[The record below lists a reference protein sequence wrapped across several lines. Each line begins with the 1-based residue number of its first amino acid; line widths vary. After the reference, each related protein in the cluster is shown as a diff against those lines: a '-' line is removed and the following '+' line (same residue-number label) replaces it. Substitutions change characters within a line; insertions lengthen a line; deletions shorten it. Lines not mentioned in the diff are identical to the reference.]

1 MELRTHRPNLEGCS
15 DVPHAKLKSEVK
27 KDTRYM
33 FHEILEQ
40 VDELNDSIKMLKA
53 KLEESQEARAKLIT
67 ARASLQQV
75 INAKCM

>member
-1 MELRTHRPNLEGCS
+1 
-15 DVPHAKLKSEVK
+15 
-27 KDTRYM
+27 M